1 MEILFW
7 YYEYINSLNLNKYQ
21 KLMLQKLGAG
31 YSIKN
36 YRRDMKNYIDSLELG
51 AAEKQQIDDALF
63 K

>member
-1 MEILFW
+1 
-7 YYEYINSLNLNKYQ
+7 
-21 KLMLQKLGAG
+21 MLQKLGAG

-36 YRRDMKNYIDSLELG
+36 YRRDMQNYIDSLELS